1 MRAIQFCIPKIPKF
15 AAGKKISEISF
26 WHDSM
31 PLDKL
36 CLPDTVALRAAL
48 AGVKEER
55 YADSTE
61 TEKQIS

>member
-1 MRAIQFCIPKIPKF
+1 LPL
-15 AAGKKISEISF
+15 GEKISEISF

-61 TEKQIS
+61 KEKQFP